1 MGNFFPF
8 PPLIGYILLPFHTIY
23 FSARFAPRTIH
34 HPSSPSHL
42 TTLLTYQPI
51 ILSSYQPI
59 ILSTYQPINQPP
71 YQLTQHNTNATR
83 QAPFLSPFQKLHMK
97 NTILLLAGIFAGVL
111 LTAQLAFKEK
121 KSTPET
127 KHTWFAPTLPEQISF
142 AGEKVPLEKWDVK
155 ERFDRQVLFNYY
167 QPANV
172 LFMLKMANRHFPI
185 IEQRLKA
192 NGVPDDFKYLCVA
205 ESNLVAEAI
214 SRSGAVSFW
223 QFLDMTAPGYNLE
236 VSKEV
241 DQRYDLVKSTDAAC
255 KYLKSAYNK
264 FGTWTAAAA
273 SYNCGQGGYNSR
285 VVFQQRSNYYD
296 LLLPEETN
304 RYLFRILAFKY
315 LMENADEFGFVLE
328 EEEAYQPIKTRT
340 VTVSSSI
347 TNLAQFAI
355 DNGTDYKTMQ
365 LLNPWL
371 RSRTLTVKPGK
382 KYEIQLP
389 E

>member
-1 MGNFFPF
+1 
-8 PPLIGYILLPFHTIY
+8 
-23 FSARFAPRTIH
+23 
-34 HPSSPSHL
+34 
-42 TTLLTYQPI
+42 
-51 ILSSYQPI
+51 
-59 ILSTYQPINQPP
+59 
-71 YQLTQHNTNATR
+71 
-83 QAPFLSPFQKLHMK
+83 MK
-97 NTILLLAGIFAGVL
+97 NTMLLFAGLFAGII
-111 LTAQLAFKEK
+111 LTTQLAFRGQDK
-121 KSTPET
+121 KQDA
-127 KHTWFAPTLPEQISF
+127 KHTWFVPALPSQISF

-185 IEQRLKA
+185 IEARLKA

-214 SRSGAVSFW
+214 SKSGAVSFW

-285 VVFQQRSNYYD
+285 AAFQKKSNYYD
-296 LLLPEETN
+296 LMLPEETN

-315 LMENADEFGFVLE
+315 LMENAEKFGFVME
-328 EEEAYQPIKTRT
+328 DDEAYQPIKTRKLT
-340 VTVSSSI
+340 ISNSI
-347 TNLAQFAI
+347 ADLAKFAI

-371 RSRTLTVKPGK
+371 RGRSLTVKAGK
-382 KYEIQLP
+382 TYEIQLP
-389 E
+389 Q